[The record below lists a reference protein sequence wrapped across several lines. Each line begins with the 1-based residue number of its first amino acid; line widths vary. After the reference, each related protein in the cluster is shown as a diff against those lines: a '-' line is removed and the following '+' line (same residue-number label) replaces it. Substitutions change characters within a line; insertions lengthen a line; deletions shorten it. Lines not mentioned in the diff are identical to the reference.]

1 MEVAVAKLIFLGPSM
16 QGKTVTRK
24 RLTNVI
30 TNISSETGEDKSN
43 TGISEQT
50 TVMCKNIHRSTIL
63 IAGEKDWKIINEQEV
78 EMFMEAKSRP
88 KKGSKQ
94 TQSDSSIVGEHTF
107 EDKPQLN
114 YSEKSSSCVES
125 TEEYSCSPS
134 EHPKVEADEV
144 PLTKKSLTIKPVK
157 IHSENI
163 AHILQTKKSYK
174 LSDINL
180 QLENGCMIYLQDTG
194 GQPELMDCLP
204 ALTIGPALY
213 LLFCKLDTSLEDHYK
228 IGYRGTDGKPS
239 SIMSHFKIKEILLS
253 ALVSISSMIY
263 SSSDNALDIEQQTE
277 NLKQCVYIVG
287 THKDKTSDD
296 CIYKL
301 ENDFRALINGTF
313 FDNVGL
319 IKEWQETDLPPDT
332 ALKANVSRLIYPLD
346 NLNGGHEEIERLRNA
361 ISKKIDQYARKNI
374 PRQWLVFSNI
384 LREKPEVILTIENC
398 YTIGEHLNMTK
409 EETDAALH
417 FLHYNLGIC
426 MHFANIKELKH
437 FVITN
442 TQAIYQS
449 LTKIIEAAFKPGI
462 VHSAARL
469 NLKNNGKFCLET
481 FSCEIETPIELGKL
495 VLILEHL
502 NIIAQFVSSNRE
514 ETVYFMPCVLPN
526 ASDEELKKYED
537 RIEMLE
543 NISPLYIRYDCGF
556 VPLGVFPAMVA
567 NLIQQGSQ
575 KVCKLLCYII
585 IVLLASEQ
593 SSKQDYTVVLN

>member
-30 TNISSETGEDKSN
+30 TNISSDKSEDESN
-43 TGISEQT
+43 TEISEQT
-50 TVMCKNIHRSTIL
+50 TIHRSTIL
-63 IAGEKDWKIINEQEV
+63 VTGEEDWKIIENIEQEV
-78 EMFMEAKSRP
+78 EMFLEAKSRP
-88 KKGSKQ
+88 NKRSKQ
-94 TQSDSSIVGEHTF
+94 TQSEHTF

-134 EHPKVEADEV
+134 KRPGVEADEV

-163 AHILQTKKSYK
+163 AHILQRKKSYK

-213 LLFCKLDTSLEDHYK
+213 LLFCKLDTSLEDYYK
-228 IGYRGTDGKPS
+228 IGYRGTNEKPS
-239 SIMSHFKIKEILLS
+239 SIMSHFKIKETLLS

-263 SSSDNALDIEQQTE
+263 SSSSNASEIEKLTE
-277 NLKQCVYIVG
+277 NRKQCVYIVG
-287 THKDKTSDD
+287 THKDKTSGDD

-313 FDNVGL
+313 FDDDRL
-319 IKEWQETDLPPDT
+319 IKEWKKKELPPGT
-332 ALKANVSRLIYPLD
+332 TLKANVSRLIYPLD
-346 NLNGGHEEIERLRNA
+346 NLHGDNEEIKCLRNA
-361 ISKKIDQYARKNI
+361 ISKKIDQYARKPI
-374 PRQWLVFSNI
+374 RRQWLIFSII
-384 LREKPEVILTIENC
+384 LRERPEAILTIENC
-398 YTIGEHLNMTK
+398 YTIGEYLKMTN

-426 MHFANIKELKH
+426 MHFANIEELKH
-437 FVITN
+437 VVITN

-449 LTKIIEAAFKPGI
+449 LTKIIEAAFKPEI
-462 VHSAARL
+462 VHSKDRS
-469 NLKNNGKFCLET
+469 NLKNKGKFSLES
-481 FSCEIETPIELGKL
+481 FSCQIETPMELGML

-502 NIIAQFVSSNRE
+502 NIIAQIVSSNRE

-537 RIEMLE
+537 RIEMLG

-575 KVCKLLCYII
+575 KVCKLLC
-585 IVLLASEQ
+585 
-593 SSKQDYTVVLN
+593 